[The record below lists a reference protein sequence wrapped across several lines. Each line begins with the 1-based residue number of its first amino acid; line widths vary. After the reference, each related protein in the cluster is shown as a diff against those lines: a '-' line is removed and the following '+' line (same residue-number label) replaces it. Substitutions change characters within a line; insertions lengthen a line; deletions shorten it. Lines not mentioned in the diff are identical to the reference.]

1 MIALSTIRYT
11 IKKEPERREGVS
23 KPRSG
28 RPKKSK
34 TVKGQAAKADNDPQ
48 APKAGSDPNAAHD
61 CAGTEETPDA
71 AESESQ
77 KDSGPWSQQHLD
89 RSIINGIAS
98 LSQAKGP
105 PDSPRPGV

>member
-1 MIALSTIRYT
+1 MISLSTIRYT

-34 TVKGQAAKADNDPQ
+34 TVQGQAAKADNEPQ

-61 CAGTEETPDA
+61 RAGTEETPVPAD
-71 AESESQ
+71 SESQ
-77 KDSGPWSQQHLD
+77 KDSGS
-89 RSIINGIAS
+89 
-98 LSQAKGP
+98 
-105 PDSPRPGV
+105 